1 MRFKVD
7 SLCLL
12 KTPVNNPLSRSM
24 STWDQLRLVVV
35 VVVVDVVDS
44 KQSLIIKV
52 TVYIIITQYSRD
64 GGRPLFC

>member
-35 VVVVDVVDS
+35 VVVDVVDS

-52 TVYIIITQYSRD
+52 TVYIIITQCSRD